1 MITLCFL
8 CDVTSCGASESVEV
22 ELPLRRDWLPAGWRS
37 DDDGRIY
44 CPREACAAV
53 AEWVRR
59 AAGSRAVVLVTGET
73 GTGKEV
79 HDVPELAGDT
89 RDSL

>member
-1 MITLCFL
+1 MITLGFL
-8 CDVTSCGASESVEV
+8 CDVTSCGTSESVEV

-44 CPREACAAV
+44 CPREACAA
-53 AEWVRR
+53 ARR
-59 AAGSRAVVLVTGET
+59 AAM
-73 GTGKEV
+73 